1 MPLTDLPE
9 ESVDLA
15 EEEIPLA
22 DASQTES
29 QPSQDVLVADVP
41 QTGDNL
47 TVWLTIAGGSALTL
61 FSLNLGK
68 KKAQ

>member
-1 MPLTDLPE
+1 M
-9 ESVDLA
+9 
-15 EEEIPLA
+15 
-22 DASQTES
+22 
-29 QPSQDVLVADVP
+29 ADVP

-61 FSLNLGK
+61 FALTLGK